1 MSEEA
6 VERPDWH
13 LEKFESVES
22 QAKAY
27 VDLEKSFGQRGQEL
41 SESKQAHQELA
52 SRFGAPDEY
61 ELPTIE
67 GVEFDI
73 DDPLMLG
80 FKEYAKNSDMPQEKF
95 SELASLYA
103 ANQVASATAEQ
114 ERMVAEMAKIPEAE
128 MRIKNVQDWL
138 GANLPDHAD
147 ALGGLATDSASFVA
161 VEALLEKVGK
171 RPASPSEYAGMPVP
185 SMAEIQQM
193 QAAVDDNGQRKMQDP
208 AYAAK
213 VRGLME
219 YHVGRG

>member
-1 MSEEA
+1 MSPNNIIATHAIVGWTTIQPTDE
-6 VERPDWH
+6 PHH
-13 LEKFESVES
+13 LLQSQEVPAYRLTNSHGEVIGSNSV
-22 QAKAY
+22 Y
-27 VDLEKSFGQRGQEL
+27 SFG
-41 SESKQAHQELA
+41 
-52 SRFGAPDEY
+52 
-61 ELPTIE
+61 
-67 GVEFDI
+67 
-73 DDPLMLG
+73 DDS
-80 FKEYAKNSDMPQEKF
+80 F
-95 SELASLYA
+95 
-103 ANQVASATAEQ
+103 VAVAGWPVWED
-114 ERMVAEMAKIPEAE
+114 AEMAKIPEAE